1 MRKLAVLCLLFL
13 PLACVSAQ
21 SREWSNWA
29 ATYGPANGIEYR
41 WRMGGIC
48 TAVGCGKDLQF
59 RNNTSHQL
67 VIKYVAQME
76 RMGDTSSEVTEDGT
90 TSLAADST
98 GNVLSLSS
106 GVKVLR
112 VRAEAQ

>member
-1 MRKLAVLCLLFL
+1 MKKLAALCLLFL
-13 PLACVSAQ
+13 PLAYVLAQ
-21 SREWSNWA
+21 GHGWSSWS

-41 WRMGGIC
+41 WRMNGIC

-67 VIKYVAQME
+67 SIKYVAHME

-90 TSLAADST
+90 ATLPADSAD
-98 GNVLSLSS
+98 NVVSLST

-112 VRAEAQ
+112 VRAESQ